1 MQKRVE
7 AVSVEPVEL
16 GSTRVRRRLR
26 VTNVQ
31 LGRLMMTLQ
40 PARCVWHA
48 WLGSMQRQAASEHVL
63 AVLLDA
69 LLQQLAVK
77 VLLPVISVKQDS
89 TQARAL
95 PYVPSAHLAVR
106 MRTRTLPHRALSVQV
121 AHMQA
126 VARRCAMSVSPA
138 RSTVMKTLPRPV
150 HPAWRGSTGWNGVR
164 HPSVYAS
171 SAMLGVLILTRTA
184 PPTVSTATSAPMHP

>member
-69 LLQQLAVK
+69 LLQLQVGLA
-77 VLLPVISVKQDS
+77 
-89 TQARAL
+89 
-95 PYVPSAHLAVR
+95 
-106 MRTRTLPHRALSVQV
+106 
-121 AHMQA
+121 
-126 VARRCAMSVSPA
+126 
-138 RSTVMKTLPRPV
+138 
-150 HPAWRGSTGWNGVR
+150 
-164 HPSVYAS
+164 
-171 SAMLGVLILTRTA
+171 
-184 PPTVSTATSAPMHP
+184 

>member
-16 GSTRVRRRLR
+16 GSTRVQRRLR

-31 LGRLMMTLQ
+31 LGRLMMTPQ
-40 PARCVWHA
+40 QARCVRHA

-69 LLQQLAVK
+69 LLQQLAAK

-95 PYVPSAHLAVR
+95 PYVPFAHLAVR
-106 MRTRTLPHRALSVQV
+106 MRTKTLPHRALSVQV

-126 VARRCAMSVSPA
+126 VARRCAMSVSPV
-138 RSTVMKTLPRPV
+138 RLTVMKTLPRPV
-150 HPAWRGSTGWNGVR
+150 HPAWRGSTGWNVVR

-171 SAMLGVLILTRTA
+171 SAMLGVLISTQTA
-184 PPTVSTATSAPMHP
+184 PPTVWTVTSAPMQL